1 MRFFDSRFGVDFA
14 WYRTNATNQLIR
26 LGMDPASGY
35 DAKMINAGN
44 IQNEGIEFMVTADII
59 RSEGLKWNA
68 QLNLSHNENRIIK
81 ALRRRWYRV
90 SCDGVQP
97 RYVRQPEDPR
107 SRRR

>member
-1 MRFFDSRFGVDFA
+1 
-14 WYRTNATNQLIR
+14 
-26 LGMDPASGY
+26 
-35 DAKMINAGN
+35 
-44 IQNEGIEFMVTADII
+44 MVTADII

-81 ALRRRWYRV
+81 LYDGGGIESPR
-90 SCDGVQP
+90 DGVQP